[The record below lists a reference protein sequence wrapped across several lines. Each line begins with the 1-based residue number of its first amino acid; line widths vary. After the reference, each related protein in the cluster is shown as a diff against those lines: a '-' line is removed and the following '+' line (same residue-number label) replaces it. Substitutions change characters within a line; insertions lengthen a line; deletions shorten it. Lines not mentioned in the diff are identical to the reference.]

1 MICDKEKTMRY
12 NLMIWGKL
20 LLLTLWM
27 ALPGFYLQAQTK
39 EADSKNV
46 SISME
51 PFGDSMRHWY
61 GIQDNGNI
69 INPKA
74 NQPRYPET
82 EITKI
87 ADNILLYQ
95 RNNGGWPKNCDMQA
109 ILTPEQVDSLLKT
122 KDQFHT
128 TFDNSTTYTH
138 IEYLAK
144 VYSLTQISKYK
155 DACLNGISFVLE
167 AQYSNG
173 GWPQYFPLEEDNYS
187 RRITF
192 NDGAYLGV
200 VKMLRRIC
208 GNDPDFSWV
217 EESLRKKVQKAY
229 EKGLECILKMQ
240 IVDNGKLTAWCQQHD
255 EITLQPAWA
264 RAFEPPSICNGESA
278 SVVLFLMS
286 MDQPDHKII
295 ESIQSAVKWFQDSKI
310 YNTRVKTIQAP
321 PEKSQWRTSTTDR
334 VVVVDSLAPPIWTRY
349 YELGTERPLFCD
361 RDSKFLYSLA
371 EVSRERR
378 SGYGWYTYA
387 PQEVLDEYPE
397 WQKKW
402 ASEKNVLSK

>member
-1 MICDKEKTMRY
+1 MRN

-20 LLLTLWM
+20 LLIVSM
-27 ALPGFYLQAQTK
+27 AFPCFYLQAQTNG
-39 EADSKNV
+39 DDGKNV
-46 SISME
+46 GISMD

-61 GIQDNGNI
+61 GIHDDGNI

-74 NQPRYPET
+74 NQARYPET

-95 RNNGGWPKNCDMQA
+95 RNNGGWPKNYDMQA
-109 ILTPEQVDSLLKT
+109 ILLPEQVDSLLKT
-122 KDQFHT
+122 KDQNHT

-144 VYSLTQISKYK
+144 VYSLTQTLKYK
-155 DACLNGISFVLE
+155 DACQKGISFVLE

-173 GWPQYFPLEEDNYS
+173 GWPQYFPIEEGNYS

-192 NDGAYLGV
+192 NDCAYLGIM
-200 VKMLRRIC
+200 KMLRRIC
-208 GNDPDFSWV
+208 ENDPDFSWL
-217 EESLRKKVQKAY
+217 EESLRKKVQLAY

-240 IVDNGKLTAWCQQHD
+240 IVDNGKLTVWCQQHD

-286 MDQPDHKII
+286 IDQPDQKII
-295 ESIQSAVKWFQDSKI
+295 ESVQSAVKWFQDSKI
-310 YNTRVKTIQAP
+310 YNTRIKTIQAP
-321 PEKSQWRTSTTDR
+321 PEKSQWRTSTNDR

-349 YELGTERPLFCD
+349 YELKTERPLFSD
-361 RDSKFLYSLA
+361 RNSKFLYSLA

-378 SGYGWYTYA
+378 SGYSWYTYA
-387 PQEVLDEYPE
+387 PQEVLDKYPE

-402 ASEKNVLSK
+402 NGEK